1 MEEIAAVYARALL
14 EAALE
19 QGRLDVVHEQLGQLA
34 DAVDASHDLQVFLFS
49 PYFSAVE
56 KSEGIARAVQGA
68 DPLLSNFLALLIEKH
83 RMPVIFRI
91 RREFDV
97 LWERENRML
106 AVSVTSAVELDEAT
120 VDGIGERIGERTGR
134 RIALTSVVDP
144 DIIGGIVLRVGNAI
158 LDASIASRLESLRK
172 QVARG

>member
-1 MEEIAAVYARALL
+1 VEEIAAVYARALL
-14 EAALE
+14 EAAVE

-34 DAVDASHDLQVFLFS
+34 DAIDASHDLQVFLFS
-49 PYFSAVE
+49 PYFSADE
-56 KSEGIARAVQGA
+56 KREGIERAVEGA
-68 DPLLSNFLALLIEKH
+68 DPLLSNFLELLIEKH

-91 RREFDV
+91 RRELDV

-106 AVSVTSAVELDEAT
+106 AVSVTSAVELDSAM
-120 VDGIGERIGERTGR
+120 VDGIGARIGERTGR
-134 RIALTSVVDP
+134 RIALTRVVDP

-158 LDASIASRLESLRK
+158 LDASIRSRLEQLRK

>member
-1 MEEIAAVYARALL
+1 VEEIAAVYARALL

-34 DAVDASHDLQVFLFS
+34 DAIDANHDLQVFLFS
-49 PYFSAVE
+49 PYFSADE
-56 KSEGIARAVQGA
+56 KREGIERAVQGA
-68 DPLLSNFLALLIEKH
+68 DPLISNFLGLLIEKH

-91 RREFDV
+91 RRELDV

-106 AVSVTSAVELDEAT
+106 AVSVTSAVELDSAT
-120 VDGIGERIGERTGR
+120 VDGIGETIGARTGR
-134 RIALTSVVDP
+134 RVALTRIIDP
-144 DIIGGIVLRVGNAI
+144 DIIGGIVLRVGNSI
-158 LDASIASRLESLRK
+158 LDASIRSRLEQLRK

>member
-1 MEEIAAVYARALL
+1 VEEIAAVYARALL
-14 EAALE
+14 EAGKE
-19 QGRLDVVHEQLGQLA
+19 QGRLDAVHEQLGQLA
-34 DAVDASHDLQVFLFS
+34 DAIDASHDLQVFLFS

-56 KSEGIARAVQGA
+56 KREGIERAVTGA
-68 DPLLSNFLALLIEKH
+68 DPLLTNFLALLIEKH

-91 RREFDV
+91 RRELDV

-106 AVSVTSAVELDEAT
+106 AVSVTSAVELDPAM

-134 RIALTSVVDP
+134 RISLTRIVDP
-144 DIIGGIVLRVGNAI
+144 DIIGGLVLRVGNSI
-158 LDASIASRLESLRK
+158 LDASIRSRLDQLRK

>member
-19 QGRLDVVHEQLGQLA
+19 QGRLDVVHEQIGQLA
-34 DAVDASHDLQVFLFS
+34 DAIDASHDLQVFLFS

-56 KSEGIARAVQGA
+56 KREGIERAVQGA
-68 DPLLSNFLALLIEKH
+68 DPLLSNFLGLLIEKH

-91 RREFDV
+91 RRELDV

-106 AVSVTSAVELDEAT
+106 AVSVTSAVELDSAT
-120 VDGIGERIGERTGR
+120 VDGIGETIGERTGR
-134 RIALTSVVDP
+134 RVALTRIIDP
-144 DIIGGIVLRVGNAI
+144 DIIGGIVLRVGNSI
-158 LDASIASRLESLRK
+158 LDASIRSRLEQLRK

>member
-34 DAVDASHDLQVFLFS
+34 DAIDASHDLQVFLFS
-49 PYFSAVE
+49 PYFSAAE
-56 KSEGIARAVQGA
+56 KGEGIARAVEDA
-68 DPLLSNFLALLIEKH
+68 DPLISNFLGLLIEKH

-91 RREFDV
+91 RRELDV

-106 AVSVTSAVELDEAT
+106 AVSVTSAVELDSAT
-120 VDGIGERIGERTGR
+120 VDGIGETIGERTGR
-134 RIALTSVVDP
+134 RVALTRIIDP
-144 DIIGGIVLRVGNAI
+144 DIIGGIVLRVGNSI
-158 LDASIASRLESLRK
+158 LDASIRSRLEQLRK